1 MRAGAEE
8 VSDVPVVMKQATKGR
23 TNRTVI
29 LTAQCSQVMLQ
40 MKSLSPNPR
49 NETAEVTL
57 CL

>member
-40 MKSLSPNPR
+40 MKSFP
-49 NETAEVTL
+49 
-57 CL
+57 